1 MHSYGKSSCKR
12 SLQIEEKQ
20 IVMSIRI
27 LLVFV
32 FIFNISHA
40 QISDFKSVN
49 FKQADYMAKLNAG
62 ANLDNLPLLAHK
74 LTSSLP
80 TEVEKFR
87 AIYTWV
93 CQNIEADIPQQNKIF
108 RKHKKFKGDS
118 LGFINWNNTYLKTTF
133 KRLLKDK
140 KTMCTGYAYLVKEL
154 SFLADIECEI
164 INGYGRSVAS
174 NIEELDMANHS
185 WNAVKLKNK
194 WYLCDA
200 TWSSGYTINSTFIK
214 DYNNGYF
221 LTDPILF
228 SKSHYPI
235 DQAWLLNDETST
247 LTFVTSPLIYGETYE
262 HEIIPLSPKDMNV
275 SIVKNQEVHFSF
287 KALKTI
293 TKNSISLI
301 KYIGIEEQALEIYN
315 IQQDDGLFSFNYKFN
330 RKGLYDIHL
339 RINNDVV
346 ATYVIKVS

>member
-1 MHSYGKSSCKR
+1 
-12 SLQIEEKQ
+12 
-20 IVMSIRI
+20 
-27 LLVFV
+27 
-32 FIFNISHA
+32 
-40 QISDFKSVN
+40 
-49 FKQADYMAKLNAG
+49 
-62 ANLDNLPLLAHK
+62 
-74 LTSSLP
+74 
-80 TEVEKFR
+80 
-87 AIYTWV
+87 
-93 CQNIEADIPQQNKIF
+93 
-108 RKHKKFKGDS
+108 
-118 LGFINWNNTYLKTTF
+118 
-133 KRLLKDK
+133 
-140 KTMCTGYAYLVKEL
+140 MCTGYAYLVKEL